1 MSYERRVS
9 DLIDEARE
17 LVSKL
22 QNTNNPDIQ
31 RLRDRV
37 DAFVS
42 GAKRWKSNRR
52 EGSVKVTRIP
62 GSVFD
67 YVHEHPFL
75 AVLTA
80 ASLAW
85 TLAHLS
91 SATRERLPR
100 T

>member
-1 MSYERRVS
+1 MSYHKQINE
-9 DLIDEARE
+9 LMDEARA

-22 QNTNNPDIQ
+22 KNADSPDIQ
-31 RLRDRV
+31 QLRDRV
-37 DAFVS
+37 DGFVS
-42 GAKRWKSNRR
+42 DAKRQRSNRR

-67 YVHEHPFL
+67 YIHEHPFL

-85 TLAHLS
+85 TLSHLS

-100 T
+100 A